1 MAHLK
6 AFGIELLPLQ
16 VQVYRAQLRYFGHV
30 SRMGVDHLQRK
41 ILFSRVVGARWDPHA
56 PRISHISQE
65 LFWVGIGGYGDKQ

>member
-41 ILFSRVVGARWDPHA
+41 VLFSRVVGARWLGAACSPN
-56 PRISHISQE
+56 ISQE
-65 LFWVGIGGYGDKQ
+65 LVWIGIGGYGDK